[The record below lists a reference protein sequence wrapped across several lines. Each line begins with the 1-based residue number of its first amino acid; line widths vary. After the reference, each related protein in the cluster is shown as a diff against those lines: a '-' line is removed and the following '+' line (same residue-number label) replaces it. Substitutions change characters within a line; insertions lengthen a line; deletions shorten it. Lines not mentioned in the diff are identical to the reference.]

1 MSKIF
6 DFLDW
11 RGDLSQTACPFS
23 EVDIACFTQLIY
35 LDFNELLLDRN
46 SSLTIAQLFNK
57 YEALNVIEKNVGLI
71 ISNKAKYMFR
81 EMARLPRYK
90 NLVISDFV
98 CEKCHEKT
106 KQFRA
111 FSVKL
116 NHNEKLVIFSGTD
129 DSIVGWEEN
138 FSMTYVDSVA
148 SAKRSVSYLKNVAN
162 SVDKLIIAGH
172 SKGGYL
178 AMYSL
183 LYSSPSIAD
192 KIQAVYAFDSP
203 GFTEELSKKKKEK
216 LSHKIFE
223 FAPQNS
229 VFGRL
234 FDHYGSMKIVQS
246 SFKGMFQHDIFSWDI
261 KANKFVLT
269 PNFSKIGDAV
279 NKKTNDILSSMTI
292 DDKKRLATIMFN
304 VLYATGAKTLTEL
317 SVKKLLLIKCY
328 LKLNADDKKFLKKI
342 LVWDFFRDK
351 NVRTLFMMDMSDK
364 EAQAIFKNSK
374 KYAVLDAK
382 LAKQKDENTK
392 SKRSK

>member
-6 DFLDW
+6 DYLNW

-23 EVDIACFTQLIY
+23 EVDIACFTQLVY
-35 LDFNELLLDRN
+35 LDFNGLLLDRN
-46 SSLTIAQLFNK
+46 SSLTIKELFKK
-57 YEALNVIEKNVGLI
+57 YESLNVIDKNVGLV

-81 EMARLPRYK
+81 EMASLPRYK
-90 NLVISDFV
+90 NLVVSDFV
-98 CEKCHEKT
+98 CEKCHERT

-111 FSVKL
+111 FSIRI

-129 DSIVGWEEN
+129 DSIVGWQEN
-138 FSMTYVDSVA
+138 FSMTYVDSIA
-148 SAKRSVSYLKNVAN
+148 SAKRSVSYLKTVAD
-162 SVDKLIIAGH
+162 SVDKLILAGH

-183 LYSSPSIAD
+183 LYSSASIAD
-192 KIQAVYAFDSP
+192 KIQSVYAFDSP

-216 LSHKIFE
+216 LSYKIFE

-229 VFGRL
+229 VFGRF

-246 SFKGMFQHDIFSWDI
+246 SFKGMFQHDVFSWDI
-261 KANKFVLT
+261 KANKFVLAN
-269 PNFSKIGDAV
+269 NFSKLSDAV
-279 NKKTNDILSSMTI
+279 DSKIKGILSTMSV
-292 DDKKRLATIMFN
+292 DDKKRLSSILFD

-317 SVKKLLLIKCY
+317 SLKKLLLIKCY
-328 LKLNADDKKFLKKI
+328 LKISAEDKKFLKNI

-351 NVRTLFMMDMSDK
+351 NVRSLFMMDMSDK
-364 EAQAIFKNSK
+364 DAQAIFKNSK
-374 KYAVLDAK
+374 KYALLDAQ
-382 LAKQKDENTK
+382 LAKKQKEDKK

>member
-6 DFLDW
+6 DYFNW

-23 EVDIACFTQLIY
+23 EVDIACFTQLVY
-35 LDFNELLLDRN
+35 LDFNGLLLDKS
-46 SSLTIAQLFNK
+46 SSLTIKQLYKK
-57 YEALNVIEKNVGLI
+57 YESLNVIEKNVGLI

-90 NLVISDFV
+90 NLVVSDFV

-106 KQFRA
+106 MQFRA
-111 FSVKL
+111 FSIKL

-138 FSMTYVDSVA
+138 FAMTYVDSTA
-148 SAKRSVSYLKNVAN
+148 SAKRSVSYLKGVAD
-162 SVDKLIIAGH
+162 SVDKLIVAGH

-183 LYSSPSIAD
+183 LYSTKAVSD
-192 KIQAVYAFDSP
+192 KIQSVYAFDSP
-203 GFTEELSKKKKEK
+203 GFTETLSDKKQEN
-216 LSHKIFE
+216 SSYKIYE

-229 VFGRL
+229 VFGRI
-234 FDHYGSMKIVQS
+234 FNHYGSMKVVQS

-261 KANKFVLT
+261 KANKFVLADG
-269 PNFSKIGDAV
+269 FSKISDAV
-279 NKKTNDILSSMTI
+279 DNKIKNILSDMSTE
-292 DDKKRLATIMFN
+292 DKKRLAKLSFE

-317 SVKKLLLIKCY
+317 SLKKLELIRCY
-328 LKLNADDKKFLKKI
+328 LKMNSEDKKFLKSI

-351 NVRTLFMMDMSDK
+351 NVRSLFMMDMSDK
-364 EAQAIFKNSK
+364 EAQAVFKNSK
-374 KYAVLDAK
+374 KYAIIEVQASK
-382 LAKQKDENTK
+382 KK
-392 SKRSK
+392 SKKTKRSK